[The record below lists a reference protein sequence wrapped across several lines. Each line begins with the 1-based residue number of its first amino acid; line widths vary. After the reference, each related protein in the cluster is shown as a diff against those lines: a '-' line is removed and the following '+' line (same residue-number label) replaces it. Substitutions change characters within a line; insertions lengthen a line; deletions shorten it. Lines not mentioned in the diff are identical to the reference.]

1 MSVIPSL
8 AAGLAQ
14 LQALAAFL
22 DTGSNNATFIFY
34 DNAKP
39 ASVNVA
45 ADPASKLVKLT
56 FPKPCFKQL
65 NADGIELFQTDAA
78 LVTKAGTAVWARI
91 YNGNGDAVADF
102 AVGTEIT
109 LAQPNLA
116 LSSTLMVNSFVLKP
130 VT

>member
-1 MSVIPSL
+1 MSVTPSL

-14 LQALAAFL
+14 LQALATFL

-34 DNAKP
+34 DNTKP
-39 ASVNVA
+39 AAVNVA
-45 ADPASKLVKLT
+45 ADPAAKLVTLT

-65 NADGIELFQTDAA
+65 NADGIELKQTDAA
-78 LVTKAGTAVWARI
+78 LVTKAGTAIWARI

-109 LAQPNLA
+109 LAQTNLA
-116 LSSTLMVNSFVLKP
+116 LGSTLMVNSFVLKP
-130 VT
+130 TT

>member
-14 LQALAAFL
+14 LQALATFL

-34 DNAKP
+34 DNTKP

-45 ADPASKLVKLT
+45 VDPAAKLVTLT

-65 NADGIELFQTDAA
+65 NADGIELKQTDAA

-102 AVGTEIT
+102 AVGAEIT

-116 LSSTLMVNSFVLKP
+116 LGSTLMVNSFVLKP
-130 VT
+130 TT

>member
-14 LQALAAFL
+14 LQALANFL

-34 DNAKP
+34 DNTKP

-45 ADPASKLVKLT
+45 ADPEAKLVTLT

-65 NADGIELFQTDAA
+65 NSDAIELNQTDAA
-78 LVTKAGTAVWARI
+78 LVIKAGTAVWARI
-91 YNGNGDAVADF
+91 YNGNGNAVADF
-102 AVGTEIT
+102 AIGTEIT

-116 LSSTLMVNSFVLKP
+116 LGSTLMINSFVLKP
-130 VT
+130 TT